1 MSVLLMLIH
10 WIGCMWYMFTSE
22 PTLTAEV
29 AIPQGASWVD
39 TALEIADGQFQG
51 KWIPPYNLN
60 DQYTDF
66 YYISDDLKYMSIYY
80 YGMIMLVGNEIAP
93 Q

>member
-1 MSVLLMLIH
+1 M
-10 WIGCMWYMFTSE
+10 
-22 PTLTAEV
+22 
-29 AIPQGASWVD
+29 
-39 TALEIADGQFQG
+39 
-51 KWIPPYNLN
+51 N

-93 Q
+93 QQFPQYIFAASMTITGSVFMAWLFGSIAATVASLSQKDTEHADKLDLV

>member
-1 MSVLLMLIH
+1 MWFQLLGI
-10 WIGCMWYMFTSE
+10 
-22 PTLTAEV
+22 
-29 AIPQGASWVD
+29 
-39 TALEIADGQFQG
+39 
-51 KWIPPYNLN
+51 WIPPYNLN

-93 Q
+93 QQFP

>member
-1 MSVLLMLIH
+1 MHS
-10 WIGCMWYMFTSE
+10 
-22 PTLTAEV
+22 
-29 AIPQGASWVD
+29 
-39 TALEIADGQFQG
+39 G

-80 YGMIMLVGNEIAP
+80 YGMIMLVGNALADLVERPVVAP
-93 Q
+93 QFQRGCTE